1 MFARRASF
9 GRSFLFQYN
18 TIMNIELIA
27 HTPDPELVIANCATT
42 CYDSN
47 PKDIEASRK
56 MIRSLAKAGHEAMI
70 EHAHATFKL
79 SGVSRTLTHE
89 LVRHRLFSF
98 AQRSQRYVKE
108 NEETYVTPDV
118 LVNINQDD
126 DRLQIAKQTFD
137 TAMKNA
143 WYAYKTLLECG
154 LKPEDARFVLPN
166 ACTTEIIVSGNF
178 REYRNF
184 LKLRLGPRA
193 QWEIR
198 KAANIILN
206 KLYEIAPS
214 CFEDLK
220 NGINVQMT

>member
-1 MFARRASF
+1 MRIF
-9 GRSFLFQYN
+9 

-42 CYDSN
+42 CYDSK

-79 SGVSRTLTHE
+79 SDVSRVLTHE

-98 AQRSQRYVKE
+98 AQRSQRFVKE
-108 NEETYVTPDV
+108 NEESYVTPDV
-118 LVNINQDD
+118 LIDD
-126 DRLQIAKQTFD
+126 NSANAQMKQAKLIFD
-137 TAMKNA
+137 MTMHDA
-143 WYAYKTLLECG
+143 WSAYRDLLKLG

-198 KAANIILN
+198 KAANLILD

-220 NGINVQMT
+220 AGINIQTT

>member
-1 MFARRASF
+1 M
-9 GRSFLFQYN
+9 Q
-18 TIMNIELIA
+18 IDLIA

-42 CYDSN
+42 CYDSK

-56 MIRSLAKAGHEAMI
+56 MVHSLVKAGHEAMI

-79 SGVSRTLTHE
+79 SDVSRVLTHE

-98 AQRSQRYVKE
+98 SQRSQRFVKE
-108 NEETYVTPDV
+108 NEESYVMPDV
-118 LVNINQDD
+118 LIDNNE
-126 DRLQIAKQTFD
+126 ANANMKQAALIFKMAMHD
-137 TAMKNA
+137 AWTA
-143 WYAYKTLLECG
+143 YRDLLKLG

-198 KAANIILN
+198 KAANIILD

-220 NGINVQMT
+220 NGVNVQMT

>member
-1 MFARRASF
+1 
-9 GRSFLFQYN
+9 
-18 TIMNIELIA
+18 MNIELIA
-27 HTPDPELVIANCATT
+27 HTPNPELVIANCATT
-42 CYDSN
+42 CYDSK

-79 SGVSRTLTHE
+79 SGVSRVLTHE
-89 LVRHRLFSF
+89 LIRHRLFSF
-98 AQRSQRYVKE
+98 AQRSQRFVKE

-118 LVNINQDD
+118 LIDNNKANANMRQAELIF
-126 DRLQIAKQTFD
+126 KS
-137 TAMKNA
+137 AMNNA
-143 WYAYKTLLECG
+143 WTAYRDLLKLG
-154 LKPEDARFVLPN
+154 IKPEDARFVLPN

-198 KAANIILN
+198 KAANIILD

-220 NGINVQMT
+220 NGMNVQMT

>member
-1 MFARRASF
+1 MK
-9 GRSFLFQYN
+9 
-18 TIMNIELIA
+18 IELIA

-79 SGVSRTLTHE
+79 SGVSRVLTHE

-108 NEETYVTPDV
+108 NEPSYVVPDV
-118 LVNINQDD
+118 LIDD
-126 DRLQIAKQTFD
+126 NSANPMMQHAKDYFMK
-137 TAMKNA
+137 AMSDA
-143 WYAYKTLLECG
+143 WHAYKTLLECG

-166 ACTTEIIVSGNF
+166 ACTTEIVVSGNF

-198 KAANIILN
+198 KAANIILD

-220 NGINVQMT
+220 NGNNVQLT

>member
-1 MFARRASF
+1 
-9 GRSFLFQYN
+9 
-18 TIMNIELIA
+18 MNIELIA
-27 HTPDPELVIANCATT
+27 HTPNPELVIANCATT

-79 SGVSRTLTHE
+79 SGVSRVLTHE

-184 LKLRLGPRA
+184 LKLRLSPRA

-198 KAANIILN
+198 KAANIILD

-220 NGINVQMT
+220 NGTNV

>member
-1 MFARRASF
+1 
-9 GRSFLFQYN
+9 
-18 TIMNIELIA
+18 MNIELIS
-27 HTPDPELVIANCATT
+27 HTPDPEIVIANCAKT
-42 CYDSN
+42 CYNSS

-79 SGVSRTLTHE
+79 SGVSRVLTHE

-108 NEETYVTPDV
+108 NEPSYVVPDALICNGV
-118 LVNINQDD
+118 KDSNIQHARD
-126 DRLQIAKQTFD
+126 IFD
-137 TAMKNA
+137 TAMHNA
-143 WYAYKTLLECG
+143 WQAYKLLLEAG

-198 KAANIILN
+198 KAANIILD

-220 NGINVQMT
+220 DGTSVQRT

>member
-1 MFARRASF
+1 
-9 GRSFLFQYN
+9 
-18 TIMNIELIA
+18 MNIELIA

-47 PKDIEASRK
+47 PKDVESSQK

-79 SGVSRTLTHE
+79 TGVSRALTHE

-118 LVNINQDD
+118 LIDNNE
-126 DRLQIAKQTFD
+126 ANANMKQAALVFKS
-137 TAMKNA
+137 AMNNA
-143 WYAYKTLLECG
+143 WTAYRDLLKLG

-166 ACTTEIIVSGNF
+166 ACTTEIVVSGNF
-178 REYRNF
+178 REWRNF

-198 KAANIILN
+198 KAANIILD

-220 NGINVQMT
+220 NGMNVQMT

>member
-1 MFARRASF
+1 
-9 GRSFLFQYN
+9 
-18 TIMNIELIA
+18 MNIELIS
-27 HTPDPELVIANCATT
+27 HTPDPEIVIANCATT
-42 CYDSN
+42 CYNSS

-79 SGVSRTLTHE
+79 SGVSRVLTHE

-108 NEETYVTPDV
+108 NEPSYVVPDALICNGV
-118 LVNINQDD
+118 KDSNIQHARD
-126 DRLQIAKQTFD
+126 IFD
-137 TAMKNA
+137 TAMHNA
-143 WYAYKTLLECG
+143 WQAYKLLLEAG

-198 KAANIILN
+198 KAANIILD

-220 NGINVQMT
+220 DGTSVQKT

>member
-1 MFARRASF
+1 
-9 GRSFLFQYN
+9 
-18 TIMNIELIA
+18 MNIELIA
-27 HTPDPELVIANCATT
+27 HTPNPELVIANCATT

-79 SGVSRTLTHE
+79 SGVSRVLTHE

-108 NEETYVTPDV
+108 NDPSFVIPDV
-118 LVNINQDD
+118 LVDDNIANPTMQ
-126 DRLQIAKQTFD
+126 RAKDWFMK
-137 TAMKNA
+137 AMNDA
-143 WYAYKTLLECG
+143 WHAYKILLECG

-198 KAANIILN
+198 KAANIILD

>member
-1 MFARRASF
+1 MIKA
-9 GRSFLFQYN
+9 
-18 TIMNIELIA
+18 LI
-27 HTPDPELVIANCATT
+27 
-42 CYDSN
+42 
-47 PKDIEASRK
+47 
-56 MIRSLAKAGHEAMI
+56 KAGHEAMI

-79 SGVSRTLTHE
+79 SGVSRILTHE

-108 NEETYVTPDV
+108 NEESYVTPDV
-118 LVNINQDD
+118 LIDNNEANANMRQAELIFKSAMND
-126 DRLQIAKQTFD
+126 AW
-137 TAMKNA
+137 TA
-143 WYAYKTLLECG
+143 YRDLLKLG

-184 LKLRLGPRA
+184 LKLRLSPRA

-198 KAANIILN
+198 KAANIILD

-220 NGINVQMT
+220 AGTNIQTT

>member
-1 MFARRASF
+1 
-9 GRSFLFQYN
+9 
-18 TIMNIELIA
+18 MNIELIA

-108 NEETYVTPDV
+108 NEESYVTPDV
-118 LVNINQDD
+118 LIDNNKANANMRQAELIFKSAMND
-126 DRLQIAKQTFD
+126 AW
-137 TAMKNA
+137 TA
-143 WYAYKTLLECG
+143 YRDLLKLG
-154 LKPEDARFVLPN
+154 IKPEDARFVLPN
-166 ACTTEIIVSGNF
+166 ACTTEIVVSGNF

-184 LKLRLGPRA
+184 LKLRLSPRA

-198 KAANIILN
+198 KAANIILD

-220 NGINVQMT
+220 NGTNIQQT

>member
-1 MFARRASF
+1 MK
-9 GRSFLFQYN
+9 
-18 TIMNIELIA
+18 IELLS

-42 CYDSN
+42 CYDSK
-47 PKDIEASRK
+47 PKDLEASRK

-79 SGVSRTLTHE
+79 SGVSRVLTHE

-108 NEETYVTPDV
+108 NEPSYVVPDV
-118 LVNINQDD
+118 LVDD
-126 DRLQIAKQTFD
+126 NSTNVYLVKAKQTFD
-137 TAMKNA
+137 AAMNFAWNA
-143 WYAYKTLLECG
+143 YSELLKLG

-166 ACTTEIIVSGNF
+166 ACTTEIVVSGNF

-198 KAANIILN
+198 KAANIILD

-220 NGINVQMT
+220 NGMNVQMT